1 MKINIGQKFCFEKDW
16 KGLILD
22 KIFPW
27 CSLVII
33 KHEYTVEK
41 KAIIKNINEKID
53 LLKTKPNINN
63 NSAQNL
69 LAGGTPIFIV
79 IIKAQNNLKIGNK
92 FIFPLDKIIDR
103 EPVNS

>member
-1 MKINIGQKFCFEKDW
+1 
-16 KGLILD
+16 
-22 KIFPW
+22 
-27 CSLVII
+27 
-33 KHEYTVEK
+33 
-41 KAIIKNINEKID
+41 
-53 LLKTKPNINN
+53 LKTKPNINN